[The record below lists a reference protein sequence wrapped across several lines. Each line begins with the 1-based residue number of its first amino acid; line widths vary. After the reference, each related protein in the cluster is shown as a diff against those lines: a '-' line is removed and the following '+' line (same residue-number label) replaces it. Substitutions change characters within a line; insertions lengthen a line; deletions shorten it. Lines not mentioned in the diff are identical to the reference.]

1 MATNYTANYGLCQW
15 EAEDNF
21 LREEFNQDNAKI
33 DAALKGL
40 ENTKANSS
48 TTNSRLTALENRVE
62 VIVGSYTGDGAATRT
77 IDLGFTPKAVL
88 LEHPSGMR
96 MTNNNIAFGGLALLN
111 FPANGFQI
119 VEGGFSVR
127 YNSGYVHTNNSG
139 TVYHYLAFK

>member
-1 MATNYTANYGLCQW
+1 MASNYTSNYQLCQW
-15 EAEDNF
+15 EGTDKV
-21 LREEFNQDNAKI
+21 LRTDFNGDNAKI
-33 DAALKGL
+33 DAALA
-40 ENTKANSS
+40 EKA
-48 TTNSRLTALENRVE
+48 E
-62 VIVGSYTGDGAATRT
+62 VVFGTYTGDGTATRT